1 MNSYRF
7 LWLDR
12 AVVAMVCISLVI
24 PGSRAFAEN
33 LETPSDGV
41 APLQKKI
48 LIPDVAL
55 GDRGTL
61 LGYVVDGK
69 GVRQSSERLVVRR
82 NGKELA
88 SVLTDTEGGFL
99 VSGLGGGVLELEVSG
114 RKTACRVWY
123 PGTAPPV
130 ARKAILLVTADAVQL
145 GQREFGT
152 LLHSDPALLGLFL
165 AAAILVPVIISSAT
179 SSSSPPA
186 S

>member
-1 MNSYRF
+1 M
-7 LWLDR
+7 
-12 AVVAMVCISLVI
+12 

-33 LETPSDGV
+33 LQTRSDE
-41 APLQKKI
+41 ATSLQKKP
-48 LIPDVAL
+48 LVLDVAL

-69 GVRQSSERLVVRR
+69 GVRQGSKQLIVRR
-82 NGKELA
+82 NGEELA
-88 SVLTDTEGGFL
+88 VAVTDAEGRFL
-99 VSGLGGGVLELEVSG
+99 VSGLSGGVVELEVSG
-114 RKTACRVWY
+114 RATACRVWY

-130 ARKAILLVTADAVQL
+130 ARRAILLVTDDAVKL

-165 AAAILVPVIISSAT
+165 VAAILVPVIITSAT

>member
-1 MNSYRF
+1 
-7 LWLDR
+7 
-12 AVVAMVCISLVI
+12 
-24 PGSRAFAEN
+24 
-33 LETPSDGV
+33 
-41 APLQKKI
+41 
-48 LIPDVAL
+48 
-55 GDRGTL
+55 
-61 LGYVVDGK
+61 
-69 GVRQSSERLVVRR
+69 VRR
-82 NGKELA
+82 NGEELA

-114 RKTACRVWY
+114 RTTACRVWY

>member
-1 MNSYRF
+1 MNICRF

-12 AVVAMVCISLVI
+12 AVVAVVCICLLI
-24 PGSRAFAEN
+24 PGSWAFAEN
-33 LETPSDGV
+33 LQTPGGEASSLRKQ
-41 APLQKKI
+41 PLM
-48 LIPDVAL
+48 LDVAL
-55 GDRGTL
+55 GERGTL

-82 NGKELA
+82 SGEELA
-88 SVLTDTEGGFL
+88 AVVTDAEGRFL
-99 VSGLGGGVLELEVSG
+99 VSGLGGGVVELEVSG
-114 RKTACRVWY
+114 RTTVCRVWY
-123 PGTAPPV
+123 PGTAPP
-130 ARKAILLVTADAVQL
+130 AAKKAVLIVTDDAVRL

-165 AAAILVPVIISSAT
+165 VAAILVPVIINSTT

>member
-1 MNSYRF
+1 MNICRF

-12 AVVAMVCISLVI
+12 AVVTVVCISLVI
-24 PGSRAFAEN
+24 PGSWAFAEK
-33 LETPSDGV
+33 LPIRSDEV
-41 APLQKKI
+41 TSLQKKSVV
-48 LIPDVAL
+48 LDVAL

-69 GVRQSSERLVVRR
+69 GVRQNSERLIVKRH
-82 NGKELA
+82 GEELA
-88 SVLTDTEGGFL
+88 AVVTDAEGRFL
-99 VSGLGGGVLELEVSG
+99 VSGLSGGVVELEVSG
-114 RKTACRVWY
+114 RQTACRIWH

-130 ARKAILLVTADAVQL
+130 AKKAILLVTDDAVKL